1 MGNAHTHSM
10 DFCFA
15 NPLYKCHIAA
25 VMKKRM
31 GELKMLSGKEEV
43 PEWAK
48 TVLTKCAKMDKSAEA
63 AAPTEAPS
71 QPSTEEVK

>member
-1 MGNAHTHSM
+1 MGNSHTHSV

-25 VMKKRM
+25 VMKKQM
-31 GELKMLSGKEEV
+31 GELKTLSGKEEV

-48 TVLTKCAKMDKSAEA
+48 TMLTEWAKVNKSAEA
-63 AAPTEAPS
+63 AVTTEAPS